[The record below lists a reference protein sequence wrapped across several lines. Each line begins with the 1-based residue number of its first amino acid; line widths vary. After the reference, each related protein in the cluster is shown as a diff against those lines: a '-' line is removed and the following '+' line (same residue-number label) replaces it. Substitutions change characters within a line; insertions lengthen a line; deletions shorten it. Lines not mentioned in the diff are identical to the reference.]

1 MSQARHQASNQRFNA
16 FFNRLT
22 KARLSGAPLAPALAE
37 AVGTE
42 LAQLNPATDLPPD
55 AAKLWTGF
63 LETYITFS
71 GSLPGDPLAKLRALP
86 QAEAEDAMGQIG
98 EIQAL
103 VADAAKKGR

>member
-37 AVGTE
+37 AIGTE

-71 GSLPGDPLAKLRALP
+71 G
-86 QAEAEDAMGQIG
+86 EAEI
-98 EIQAL
+98 AL
-103 VADAAKKGR
+103 RREEVMLRGSGKIVFGHAAAESAGDTVEFAIRR